1 MPVKRHAAQNK
12 ARRGNKKRRP
22 RRDREIAASAGPA
35 TRELIRME
43 QSKQATS
50 RAPRKFSANG
60 EAGKTKRPASAP
72 VFRHPKTELEAAI
85 QRYVDLFEFAPIA
98 YVSFDRVGR
107 IQELNLAAAHLLGG
121 SRGSLIGRPF
131 ALHVTKEEGGV
142 FLNHLLRC
150 RSSYGRVETELHLKK
165 RNGEIILAHLA
176 SSPMTSSMKDGALLY
191 QTAIVDLTER
201 KRFEEKIQRSE
212 ERYRTLFDLVPVAV
226 YVCDADGIIQEY
238 NRRAAELWGRE
249 LGGNGEG
256 PKFCGSY
263 KIYHPDGRLMPHEEC
278 PMARALRGE
287 KLKAKDLEII
297 VERPDGERRHVIPAP
312 RILTNIHGKITG
324 AINSLFDIT
333 ERKRAETAA
342 MRLAAVVQSSHD
354 AVAAKTLNGIITDWN
369 QSAERIFGYKPK
381 EIIGKSVLTLIPKDR
396 QGEEQEIL
404 KRIRR
409 GESLDHYETV
419 RRRMDGQLIDVSL
432 TISPIKNPKG
442 EIVGISK
449 IARDITNQKQTERRL
464 AEQAR
469 LLNLTN
475 DSIIVRDQQDR
486 IVYWNRG
493 AEEMYGFSAKEALG
507 KITHELLQTAHPEN
521 LEKIRKN
528 LERDNYWSGELVHTR
543 KNGKT
548 ITVFSRWTLDRNV
561 RGRPASI
568 LETNTDVTARKRA
581 EQQQRALYQF
591 SQLQYIATNV
601 DEMHDAALDAILSA
615 MDCHRAAILLFDKE
629 KVMRFVAWRGL
640 SERYRKA
647 VEGHSPWKPD
657 AKSPKPVCINDVDI
671 ADIPKPLKS
680 TIRSEGIRAA
690 AFIPLISS
698 QKLMG
703 KFMTYYDAPHVF
715 TDDELKLA
723 TTIATQLAQAIEHK
737 RDEEALRESEARL
750 RATVEQATAGV
761 ARCDTNGRIVFAN
774 RTLCKMLGYT
784 ESELIGKSVADV
796 TYRDDLKETM
806 RLFQRMIRA
815 GKPFEVEKRYVRK
828 DGSVLWAD
836 VSASAVREPN
846 GKAQSAVAVIV
857 DITARKKVEE
867 VLQRSNEALEEL
879 VDQRTKALSVANAE
893 LKNEIEHRKGL
904 EGEILAISDR
914 EQQRLGQELHDGLCQ
929 HLTAVAFMA
938 RSVALRLKNHRV
950 IDASDIEKIAQLVN
964 DAAVDTRH
972 LSRALHRVDVDAAGL
987 VSALQDL
994 VDREIWRTPCRLEVK
1009 PSFRIDD
1016 DAAAAHLYRIAREAV
1031 INANKHA
1038 QAREIVVKLERSQ
1051 QGMVLHVTDDGVGV
1065 SKEPE
1070 LKRGLGFHI
1079 MNYRAQLI
1087 GGRLEIDSPKAGGTR
1102 VSCYL
1107 PNCAPRLHNSAED
1120 GEQRQL
1126 AVRSVPAKAAGKN
1139 RDFRHLKRLPANR

>member
-12 ARRGNKKRRP
+12 ARRENKKRRS
-22 RRDREIAASAGPA
+22 RRYREILPSAGPA
-35 TRELIRME
+35 TRELIRVGMK
-43 QSKQATS
+43 SKQATS
-50 RAPRKFSANG
+50 RGPRKLSANG
-60 EAGKTKRPASAP
+60 EVGKTGARKPASAP
-72 VFRHPKTELEAAI
+72 SFRHPKTELEAAI
-85 QRYVDLFEFAPIA
+85 QRYVDLFEFAPIG

-107 IQELNLAAAHLLGG
+107 IQEINLAAANLLGG

-131 ALHVTKEEGGV
+131 ALHVTKEDGGV
-142 FLNHLLRC
+142 FLNHLFRC
-150 RSSYGRVETELHLKK
+150 GSSYSRVETELHLKK
-165 RNGEIILAHLA
+165 RNGEIVLARLA
-176 SSPMTSSMKDGALLY
+176 SSPMTSSMKDGTFLY

-201 KRFEEKIQRSE
+201 KRFEEKIERSE

-238 NRRAAELWGRE
+238 NRRAVELWGGE
-249 LGGNGEG
+249 PGQNGEK
-256 PKFCGSY
+256 PRFCGSY
-263 KIYHPDGRLMPHEEC
+263 KIYYPDGRLMPHEEC

-287 KLKAKDLEII
+287 KLKAEDLEII

-381 EIIGKSVLTLIPKDR
+381 EIIGKSVLTLIPKER
-396 QGEEQEIL
+396 QREEQEIL
-404 KRIRR
+404 RRIRR
-409 GESLDHYETV
+409 GETLDHYETV
-419 RRRMDGQLIDVSL
+419 RCRKDGQLIDISL

-442 EIVGISK
+442 EIVGVSK

-475 DSIIVRDQQDR
+475 DAIIVRDQQNR
-486 IVYWNRG
+486 ILYWNRG
-493 AEEMYGFSAKEALG
+493 AEEMYGFSAKEAIE
-507 KITHELLQTAHPEN
+507 KITHELLQTTHPEN

-528 LERDNYWSGELVHTR
+528 LERDNYWSGELVHIR
-543 KNGKT
+543 KDGKT
-548 ITVFSRWTLDRNV
+548 ITVFSRWTLDRDV

-591 SQLQYIATNV
+591 SQLQYIATNI

-640 SERYRKA
+640 SQRYRKA

-657 AKSPKPVCINDVDI
+657 AKSPKPVCINDVDV

-680 TIRSEGIRAA
+680 TIRSEGIRAV
-690 AFIPLISS
+690 AFIPLVSS
-698 QKLMG
+698 RKLIG

-761 ARCDTNGRIVFAN
+761 ARCDPNGRIIFAN
-774 RTLCKMLGYT
+774 RTLCKMLGYK
-784 ESELIGKSVADV
+784 ESELIGKSVAEV
-796 TYRDDLKETM
+796 TYHDDLKKTM
-806 RLFQRMIRA
+806 RLFRRMIQE
-815 GKPFEVEKRYVRK
+815 GKPFEIEKRYVRK

-846 GKAQSAVAVIV
+846 GKAQSTVAVIV

-893 LKNEIEHRKGL
+893 LKGEIERRKGL
-904 EGEILAISDR
+904 EGEILEISDR
-914 EQQRLGQELHDGLCQ
+914 EQQRLAQELHDGICQ

-938 RSVALRLKNHRV
+938 RSVGLRLKNHRV
-950 IDASDIEKIAQLVN
+950 IEVKDIEKIAELVN
-964 DAAVDTRH
+964 NAATDTRN
-972 LSRALHRVDVDAAGL
+972 LSRALHRIDVDAEGL
-987 VSALQDL
+987 VGALEDL
-994 VDREIWRTPCRLEVK
+994 VDREMWRTPCRLEVK
-1009 PSFRIDD
+1009 PSFHIEDD
-1016 DAAAAHLYRIAREAV
+1016 TAASHLYRIAREAV

-1038 QAREIVVKLERSQ
+1038 QAREIVVTLRGWRK
-1051 QGMVLHVTDDGVGV
+1051 GIVLSVTDDGVGFQNARNG
-1065 SKEPE
+1065 
-1070 LKRGLGFHI
+1070 KRGLGFHI
-1079 MNYRAQLI
+1079 MNYRARLM
-1087 GGRLEIDSPKAGGTR
+1087 GGQLEIESLEKGGTR
-1102 VSCYL
+1102 VACYL
-1107 PNCAPRLHNSAED
+1107 PDETLESNKSKKRAPERLSAKLTKT
-1120 GEQRQL
+1120 L
-1126 AVRSVPAKAAGKN
+1126 AA
-1139 RDFRHLKRLPANR
+1139 LI

>member
-1 MPVKRHAAQNK
+1 MSHRV
-12 ARRGNKKRRP
+12 NKKRRAK
-22 RRDREIAASAGPA
+22 RFRQRMIAAVPRNHRSTRVQTKMSKKTFPA
-35 TRELIRME
+35 V
-43 QSKQATS
+43 SKNGARLRSRRAQAL
-50 RAPRKFSANG
+50 RN
-60 EAGKTKRPASAP
+60 
-72 VFRHPKTELEAAI
+72 PKNELEAAI
-85 QRYVDLFEFAPIA
+85 QRFVDLYDFAPIA
-98 YVSFDRVGR
+98 YVSFDRTGR
-107 IQELNLAAAHLLGG
+107 IEEANLAVTELLGE
-121 SRGSLIGRPF
+121 SRDLLIGRPF
-131 ALHVTKEEGGV
+131 ALYVADLDL
-142 FLNHLLRC
+142 FMRHLLNC
-150 RSSYGRVETELHLKK
+150 RTSQQRTKTELQLKSK
-165 RNGEIILAHLA
+165 KGERIPALLYSTPINSTTRN
-176 SSPMTSSMKDGALLY
+176 GALLY

-201 KRFEEKIQRSE
+201 KRFEEKLQRSE

-226 YVCDADGIIQEY
+226 YTSAMQTASFRNTIVAPLNCGEANPAKMEKSRDSAAPTKSIIPTAVTCRTK
-238 NRRAAELWGRE
+238 NALWHG
-249 LGGNGEG
+249 L
-256 PKFCGSY
+256 
-263 KIYHPDGRLMPHEEC
+263 
-278 PMARALRGE
+278 LRGE
-287 KLKAKDLEII
+287 KLKAEDLEII

-396 QGEEQEIL
+396 QNEEQEIL
-404 KRIRR
+404 RKIRR

-419 RRRMDGQLIDVSL
+419 RRRKDGQLIDVSL
-432 TISPIKNPKG
+432 TISPIKGPKG
-442 EIVGISK
+442 EIVGVSK
-449 IARDITNQKQTERRL
+449 IARDITEQKQTERRL

-469 LLNLTN
+469 LLDLTN
-475 DSIIVRDQQDR
+475 DAIIVRDHQDR

-521 LEKIRKN
+521 LEKIRKK
-528 LERDNYWSGELVHTR
+528 LERDNRWSGELVHTR
-543 KNGKT
+543 KDGKT
-548 ITVFSRWTLDRNV
+548 ITVFSRWSLDRDA
-561 RGRPASI
+561 RGRPALI

-591 SQLQYIATNV
+591 AQLQNIATNV
-601 DEMHDAALDAILSA
+601 GEIYDASLDAILSA
-615 MDCHRAAILLFDKE
+615 MDCHRASILLFDKE

-690 AFIPLISS
+690 AFIPLVSS
-698 QKLMG
+698 QKLIG

-723 TTIATQLAQAIEHK
+723 TTIATQVAQAIEHK

-796 TYRDDLKETM
+796 TYRDDLEKTM
-806 RLFQRMIRA
+806 RLFQRMIQL

-846 GKAQSAVAVIV
+846 GKAQSTVAVIV

-867 VLQRSNEALEEL
+867 ALQKSNEALEEL
-879 VDQRTKALSVANAE
+879 VDQRTKALSAANAE
-893 LKNEIEHRKGL
+893 LKGEIERRKGL
-904 EGEILAISDR
+904 EGEILA
-914 EQQRLGQELHDGLCQ
+914 
-929 HLTAVAFMA
+929 
-938 RSVALRLKNHRV
+938 
-950 IDASDIEKIAQLVN
+950 
-964 DAAVDTRH
+964 
-972 LSRALHRVDVDAAGL
+972 
-987 VSALQDL
+987 VSA
-994 VDREIWRTPCRLEVK
+994 
-1009 PSFRIDD
+1009 
-1016 DAAAAHLYRIAREAV
+1016 IANNNGSPRNCMMGFAS
-1031 INANKHA
+1031 I
-1038 QAREIVVKLERSQ
+1038 SQ
-1051 QGMVLHVTDDGVGV
+1051 QL
-1065 SKEPE
+1065 
-1070 LKRGLGFHI
+1070 
-1079 MNYRAQLI
+1079 
-1087 GGRLEIDSPKAGGTR
+1087 
-1102 VSCYL
+1102 
-1107 PNCAPRLHNSAED
+1107 
-1120 GEQRQL
+1120 
-1126 AVRSVPAKAAGKN
+1126 RSWPDRSGC
-1139 RDFRHLKRLPANR
+1139 D